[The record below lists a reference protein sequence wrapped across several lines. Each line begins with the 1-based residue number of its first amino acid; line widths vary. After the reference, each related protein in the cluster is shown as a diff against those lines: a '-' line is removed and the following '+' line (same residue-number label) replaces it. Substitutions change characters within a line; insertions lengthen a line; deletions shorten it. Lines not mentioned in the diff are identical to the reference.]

1 MVKETKYYE
10 SLEVN
15 PEATESELKKAYRK
29 LALKYHPDK
38 NPDAGDKFKEISH
51 AYEVLSD
58 PDKRRMYDQ
67 FGEEGLSGA
76 GMGDAMDANDLFSQ
90 LFGGGLFGQGGGRSG
105 PRKGRDMVHHMKV
118 TLEDLYN
125 GRTSKIAVQKHIICK
140 DCEGRGGKEGA
151 VKECTKC
158 KGAGFTVSMRQM
170 GPMVQQVQQPCPE
183 CHGQG
188 EIIDEKN
195 KCKTCNGKKVVDDR
209 KVFEVHIDKGMK
221 DGQKITFAGEG
232 DQAPGIQPG
241 DIVIVLNQKPHAH
254 FVRKGDDL
262 IYEAKIDLLSS
273 LAGGRFAIPHLDDR
287 VLIVTIKPGEA
298 IRPGQVKVIEHEGMP
313 TYRHHDKGNLFIKF
327 VVDFPPPN
335 WTDGDTIARLESIL
349 PQRPSL
355 PPNGEKHPEDV
366 TMQDASEQQQ
376 SRAHNQHHPMD
387 MDEEDDGQG
396 GPGVQCAQQ

>member
-1 MVKETKYYE
+1 MVKETKYYD
-10 SLEVN
+10 SLGVS
-15 PEATESELKKAYRK
+15 PTATESELKKAYRK
-29 LALKYHPDK
+29 LALKFHPDK

-67 FGEEGLSGA
+67 FGEEGLTGA
-76 GMGDAMDANDLFSQ
+76 GMSDAMDANDLFSQ
-90 LFGGGLFGQGGGRSG
+90 LFGFGQGGGRSG
-105 PRKGRDMVHHMKV
+105 PRRGRDMVHHMKV
-118 TLEDLYN
+118 SLEDLYN
-125 GRTSKIAVQKHIICK
+125 GRTSKIAVQKHVICK

-158 KGAGFTVSMRQM
+158 KGTGYTVSMRQM
-170 GPMVQQVQQPCPE
+170 GPMVQQVQQPCSE

-195 KCKTCNGKKVVDDR
+195 KCKTCNGKKVVNDR
-209 KVFEVHIDKGMK
+209 KVFEVHIDKGMR

-232 DQAPGIQPG
+232 DQAPGIEPG
-241 DIVIVLNQKPHAH
+241 DVVIVLDQKPHAH
-254 FVRKGDDL
+254 FIRKGNDL
-262 IYEAKIDLLSS
+262 VYEAKIDLLTS
-273 LAGGRFAIPHLDDR
+273 LAGGRFSIPHLDDR

-313 TYRHHDKGNLFIKF
+313 TYRHHDKGNMFVKF

-335 WTDGDTIARLESIL
+335 WTDGDTITRLESIL

-355 PPNGEKHPEDV
+355 PPNGNKQPEEV

-376 SRAHNQHHPMD
+376 SRAHNHPHPMD
-387 MDEEDDGQG
+387 IDEDEEGQG